1 MRALR
6 LRRPSPAMAVALLAL
21 FVALGGVS
29 YGVATGSIDSRE
41 IKNNTIRTKDI
52 RNNDI
57 RSKDIRNS
65 TVTGRDIKTGTIAGS
80 DVKNDTLTGSD
91 VNESTLGLVPGA
103 NLANLANRANSAASV
118 DKLKTVGSYKK
129 VSSTASNADEA
140 TARAAATEVPLIS
153 GLGPVSTYG
162 KCFVDTDAGPGATP
176 QTRAEIYTRT
186 TQNGVIQEGDDDLP
200 GNPFLDTTTAE
211 DARQLDTEVTNQNTA
226 TVNETEFVL
235 HSPDGKGF
243 NGLTGISVKN
253 GTLPG
258 GDGLYG
264 AGDVC
269 LFSIA
274 VLG

>member
-1 MRALR
+1 MKNPHF
-6 LRRPSPAMAVALLAL
+6 RRPSPAMLVALTAL
-21 FVALGGVS
+21 FISLGGVS

-41 IKNNTIRTKDI
+41 IKNNTIRTGDI
-52 RNNDI
+52 RNNEV
-57 RSKDIRNS
+57 RGKDIRNS
-65 TVTGRDIKTGTIAGS
+65 TIRTEDI
-80 DVKNDTLTGSD
+80 
-91 VNESTLGLVPGA
+91 GA
-103 NLANLANRANSAASV
+103 NQVKGADVLESSLGVVPAANAANVANFATRSATV
-118 DKLKTVGSYKK
+118 DKLKTVGSYRKAT
-129 VSSTASNADEA
+129 SSASNADEA
-140 TARAAATEVPLIS
+140 TARAAATEVPLIA
-153 GLGPVSTYG
+153 GIGPVSLYG

-186 TQNGVIQEGDDDLP
+186 SQNGVIQEGDDDLP

-211 DARQLDTEVTNQNTA
+211 DARQLDTETTNQNTA

-235 HSPDGKGF
+235 HSPDGRGF

-258 GDGLYG
+258 GNGPYG

-269 LFSIA
+269 LFSAA